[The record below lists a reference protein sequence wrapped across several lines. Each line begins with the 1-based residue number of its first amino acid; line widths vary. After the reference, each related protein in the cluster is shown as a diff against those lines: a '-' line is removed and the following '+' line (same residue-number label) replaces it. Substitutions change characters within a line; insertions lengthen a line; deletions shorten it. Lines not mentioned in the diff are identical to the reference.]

1 MIIFDGVT
9 TAAKKEAIIAHD
21 VGKLAE
27 AGKKIAIGA
36 IVFSQDAGSQLYTR
50 LKNEAASRVGIQ
62 YLPYQFSITDSLE
75 IVIGRIAALNED
87 PQITGIIIQKPT
99 KKIWQAAQ
107 QQVDAAGFAK
117 WWTALTSAIEPSKD
131 VDGLHPSTLTAIEQG
146 LWREQGRVLPATC
159 QAVLEILESVPPALS
174 PQASTSSAD
183 ATSTIND
190 KVLIVGKSDLLGI
203 PLYGV
208 LKAQGRAVELLTRKD
223 LEARKESGQ
232 LLQDGHVVV
241 SATGFPGLITGEMV
255 RDGVVLIDVGEPR
268 PDVTVASIQGKAAF
282 LTPVPGGV
290 GPMTVVCLLENAV
303 KLAHSHLL

>member
-1 MIIFDGVT
+1 MIIFDGIS
-9 TAAKKEAIIAHD
+9 TAAKKEATIAQD
-21 VGKLAE
+21 VARLAV

-36 IVFSQDAGSQLYTR
+36 IVFSQDSGSQLYTR
-50 LKNEAASRVGIQ
+50 LKSEAASRVGIQ
-62 YLPYQFSITDSLE
+62 YLPYQFSITDAPEL
-75 IVIGRIAALNED
+75 VIGRIAALNED
-87 PQITGIIIQKPT
+87 PKITGIIIQKPT

-107 QQVDAAGFAK
+107 QQVDAAGFVH

-146 LWREQGRVLPATC
+146 IWRKQGRVLPATC
-159 QAVLEILESVPPALS
+159 QAVLEILESVPQPLS
-174 PQASTSSAD
+174 AQGDTISVE
-183 ATSTIND
+183 ATSTTKD

-232 LLQDGHVVV
+232 LLQDGRVVV

-255 RDGVVLIDVGEPR
+255 QDGVVLIDVGEPR
-268 PDVTVASIQGKAAF
+268 PDVAVASIERKAAF

-303 KLAHSHLL
+303 KLVSYR